1 MFVMQ
6 LHQLHLNICLIPLSW
21 DCVSTS
27 TLFCGTLIVDIVQK
41 FAAIFT
47 FAICVLQEGPV
58 IIQYTT
64 ILPAIDPVH
73 ESSCQHESHHQ
84 WGS

>member
-1 MFVMQ
+1 MFVLQ
-6 LHQLHLNICLIPLSW
+6 LHQLHLNICLIPLPW
-21 DCVSTS
+21 DCVSIS
-27 TLFCGTLIVDIVQK
+27 TQFCGTSIVDIVQK

-47 FAICVLQEGPV
+47 SAICVLQVGPV

-64 ILPAIDPVH
+64 ILPAIDPVL
-73 ESSCQHESHHQ
+73 ESHHQ